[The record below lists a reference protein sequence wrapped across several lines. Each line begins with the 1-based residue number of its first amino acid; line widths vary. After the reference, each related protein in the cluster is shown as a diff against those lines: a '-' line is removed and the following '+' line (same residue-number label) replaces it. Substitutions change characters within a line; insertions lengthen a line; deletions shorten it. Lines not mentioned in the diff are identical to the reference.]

1 MRVGIYLRYPFH
13 AHIFESTLEALR
25 STCTC
30 LSTTSPAELMRFR
43 PHVVLAAEDISY
55 LHLRGHLPK
64 SLFVHTWHG
73 LASKG
78 IPEKSFRAADY
89 VCVTSDYIKRDFASR
104 GIKPR
109 RAFWT
114 IGYIQMDNL
123 LRAPRPPQIP
133 LERKVILYAPTWHQG
148 LSSLPLLAENAVKLL
163 KQGAPDSFLVIKPHP
178 LIQQGVDPALAPWM
192 EALRAQCRERD
203 DVYLVED
210 RSADIMPFLKAAN
223 VLVTDASS
231 VQLEYLALD
240 RPIVLINNPDRFQSP
255 HFDPSGYEWAWRD
268 MGHPVD
274 QLDQLPEAI
283 RTALEHPMLGQ
294 AERGRYREMLFGDN
308 ADGRAGLRLAERI
321 GSLEAHVASEASLLA
336 VSPFGHVFY
345 NVLPHLRNI
354 SYALRRLRKA

>member
-1 MRVGIYLRYPFH
+1 
-13 AHIFESTLEALR
+13 
-25 STCTC
+25 
-30 LSTTSPAELMRFR
+30 MRFR

-64 SLFVHTWHG
+64 SIFVHTRHG

-89 VCVTSDYIKRDFASR
+89 VCVTSDYIERDFTSR

-123 LRAPRPPQIP
+123 LRAQRPPQIP
-133 LERKVILYAPTWHQG
+133 PGRKVVLYAPTWHHG
-148 LSSLPLLAENAVKLL
+148 LSSLPLLAQNAVKLL
-163 KQGAPDSFLVIKPHP
+163 KQGAPESFLVIKPHP
-178 LIQQGVDPALAPWM
+178 LVQQGVDPALAPWM
-192 EALRAQCRERD
+192 EDLRAQCRGRD

-210 RSADIMPFLKAAN
+210 RSSDIMPLLKAAD

-240 RPIVLINNPDRFQSP
+240 RPIVLINHPERFQSP

-268 MGHPVD
+268 MGQTVD
-274 QLDQLPEAI
+274 RLDQLPQAI
-283 RTALEHPMLGQ
+283 HTALENPALGRT
-294 AERGRYREMLFGDN
+294 ERARYREMLFGDN
-308 ADGRAGLRLAERI
+308 ADGRAGRRLAERI
-321 GSLEAHVASEASLLA
+321 ASLESRVASEASLLA
-336 VSPFGHVFY
+336 VSPLGHAFY